1 MIDVVRAGGRLP
13 TTLDRAL
20 KASARHGLPR
30 LRLVAGAG
38 EGGGASQLIDTRTRW
53 PWHLGQRTDTLP
65 RNPMAGPP
73 AKRQRLPHRHAETPK
88 NDACNTRVAGSS
100 ASGS

>member
-38 EGGGASQLIDTRTRW
+38 EGGGVSI
-53 PWHLGQRTDTLP
+53 
-65 RNPMAGPP
+65 N
-73 AKRQRLPHRHAETPK
+73 
-88 NDACNTRVAGSS
+88 
-100 ASGS
+100 